1 MDYWLCVAMSTN
13 GNLLLIFHF
22 QAGIW
27 RSSSN
32 DLGKTRPSLVRGTH
46 NLSPERAETAP
57 FKTSPVNSWRCQ
69 DCWGLTHIKT
79 DAAHGESWE
88 RCLFKYSNFICFVSK
103 LWILKAGS
111 ESNHI
116 LIYLVLIP
124 CLTHGRCSINIY
136 RIYEFLHQFCYPA
149 HSIPFRW
156 VLFFT
161 KFHVR
166 TVLGFPKYRLFEVAA
181 PRPWMVPEKQT

>member
-46 NLSPERAETAP
+46 NLSPERPGTAP
-57 FKTSPVNSWRCQ
+57 SKTSPINSWRCQ

-111 ESNHI
+111 ESNHFNLLGTDTMPYTWQVLNKYLSNIWI
-116 LIYLVLIP
+116 LTSVL
-124 CLTHGRCSINIY
+124 LSCSFY
-136 RIYEFLHQFCYPA
+136 TL
-149 HSIPFRW
+149 
-156 VLFFT
+156 
-161 KFHVR
+161 
-166 TVLGFPKYRLFEVAA
+166 
-181 PRPWMVPEKQT
+181 

>member
-1 MDYWLCVAMSTN
+1 MSRN
-13 GNLLLIFHF
+13 GRLLLILHF
-22 QAGIW
+22 QASIW

-32 DLGKTRPSLVRGTH
+32 DLRKTRPSLVRGHTSS
-46 NLSPERAETAP
+46 LLRTSGTSPS
-57 FKTSPVNSWRCQ
+57 KTSPINSRRCQ
-69 DCWGLTHIKT
+69 DCWGLTHIKA

-88 RCLFKYSNFICFVSK
+88 RYLFKYSNFICFISK

-136 RIYEFLHQFCYPA
+136 RIYEFLHQFGYPA
-149 HSIPFRW
+149 HSVPFRW

-161 KFHVR
+161 KFHIR
-166 TVLGFPKYRLFEVAA
+166 TVFGFPKYRLFEVAA
-181 PRPWMVPEKQT
+181 PQPWMVPEKQT